1 MKIGIM
7 SMQRVRNY
15 GSFLQAYGLKK
26 TIEALGHEVVFVDYR
41 FEKELVHNERS
52 LYQKIVNNLNVFK
65 YLKKKQTQ
73 KKYDERFDNEF
84 LPFLCGKKKNY
95 VPKDIELLVIGSDE
109 VFNCLQP
116 YPVGYSRE
124 LFGKGYENIPVISYA
139 ACFGQTNYDRLK
151 EYGISEE
158 VSELLKKFKAISV
171 RDDNSYETVKKLT
184 GIEATMNLDPVLVS
198 DFSDEMIDN
207 VEIKDYIVVYA
218 YPERLTAEEKKEI
231 KKFAKK
237 HNKMIVS
244 FGMFQDISDME
255 IVVNPFEIFAY
266 FKHADFI
273 ITDTFH
279 GSIFSIKTHSNFCAV
294 VRGNTIG
301 NSNKLADLLGRLE
314 ISGCILSDIH
324 ELEDRYLGKID
335 YDEAD
340 KIMAQEKA
348 NTNTFLKRNL
358 KSEKE

>member
-1 MKIGIM
+1 
-7 SMQRVRNY
+7 MQRVRNY

-26 TIEALGHEVVFVDYR
+26 TIEALEHEVVFVDYR

-95 VPKDIELLVIGSDE
+95 VPKDIDLLVIGSDE

-198 DFSDEMIDN
+198 DFSDEMVDN

-237 HNKMIVS
+237 HNKKIVS

-255 IVVNPFEIFAY
+255 IIVNPFEIFAY

-279 GSIFSIKTHSNFCAV
+279 GSIFSIKTHSNFCTI
-294 VRGNTIG
+294 VRDAKAG
-301 NSNKLADLLGRLE
+301 NSNKLADLLDRLKMSDRIINDINE
-314 ISGCILSDIH
+314 IEEKYASETDFKKTDAIIAKETLNT
-324 ELEDRYLGKID
+324 RNYLKKKIGGKN
-335 YDEAD
+335 E
-340 KIMAQEKA
+340 
-348 NTNTFLKRNL
+348 
-358 KSEKE
+358 